1 MSRRWPRLSLRFMML
16 SIAIL
21 CVLAGLRTRIVER
34 QTRAVNVL
42 QQLGGQ
48 LDKPPMTMSAWFTG
62 IPPIDELIFLGP
74 KVGDESIDDIINAST
89 ILDLNRITFM
99 ETRISQQGQQS
110 LRTQLSNV
118 ELEFITPILVPTDF
132 EDSFP

>member
-1 MSRRWPRLSLRFMML
+1 
-16 SIAIL
+16 
-21 CVLAGLRTRIVER
+21 
-34 QTRAVNVL
+34 
-42 QQLGGQ
+42 
-48 LDKPPMTMSAWFTG
+48 MTMSAWFTG

-132 EDSFP
+132 EDSVP